1 MRKLTLDGLLYLRS
15 IAKTTRDNLEAS
27 HAVRMYI
34 AERDP
39 LAQNALA
46 YFNDTFS
53 NDFVP
58 FYTFRKYQDAL
69 SGVGMGKFV
78 SHLTYSTRYP
88 SAGTSQSSSRR
99 HISVKIPCLTA
110 TTLPVYQLM

>member
-1 MRKLTLDGLLYLRS
+1 MRKLTLDGLLYLRGV
-15 IAKTTRDNLEAS
+15 AKTTRDNLEAS

-69 SGVGMGKFV
+69 RDCDEEAADELTRLNDEFERTDVYERQIEIFN
-78 SHLTYSTRYP
+78 HLN
-88 SAGTSQSSSRR
+88 
-99 HISVKIPCLTA
+99 
-110 TTLPVYQLM
+110 QLRIK

>member
-15 IAKTTRDNLEAS
+15 VVKATRGNLEAS

-69 SGVGMGKFV
+69 RDCNEEAADELTRLNDEFERTDAYERQVEIFN
-78 SHLTYSTRYP
+78 HLN
-88 SAGTSQSSSRR
+88 
-99 HISVKIPCLTA
+99 
-110 TTLPVYQLM
+110 QLRFS

>member
-15 IAKTTRDNLEAS
+15 VAKTTRDNLEAS

-53 NDFVP
+53 DDFVP

-69 SGVGMGKFV
+69 RDCDEEAADELARLNDEFERTDAYERQIEIFN
-78 SHLTYSTRYP
+78 HLN
-88 SAGTSQSSSRR
+88 
-99 HISVKIPCLTA
+99 
-110 TTLPVYQLM
+110 QLRFS

>member
-1 MRKLTLDGLLYLRS
+1 MRKLTLDGLLCLRS
-15 IAKTTRDNLEAS
+15 VAKTTRDNLEAS

-69 SGVGMGKFV
+69 RGCDEEAADELTRLNDEFERADVYERQIEIFN
-78 SHLTYSTRYP
+78 HLN
-88 SAGTSQSSSRR
+88 
-99 HISVKIPCLTA
+99 
-110 TTLPVYQLM
+110 QLRF

>member
-15 IAKTTRDNLEAS
+15 VAKTTRDNLEAS

-69 SGVGMGKFV
+69 RDCDEEAADELTRLNDEFERTDVYERQVEIFN
-78 SHLTYSTRYP
+78 HLN
-88 SAGTSQSSSRR
+88 
-99 HISVKIPCLTA
+99 
-110 TTLPVYQLM
+110 QLRFS

>member
-15 IAKTTRDNLEAS
+15 VAKTTRDNLEAS

-53 NDFVP
+53 DDFVP

-69 SGVGMGKFV
+69 RDCDEEATDELTRLNDEFERTDVYERQVEIFN
-78 SHLTYSTRYP
+78 HLN
-88 SAGTSQSSSRR
+88 
-99 HISVKIPCLTA
+99 
-110 TTLPVYQLM
+110 QLRFS

>member
-69 SGVGMGKFV
+69 RDCDEEAADELTRLNDEFERTDVYERQIEIFN
-78 SHLTYSTRYP
+78 HLN
-88 SAGTSQSSSRR
+88 
-99 HISVKIPCLTA
+99 
-110 TTLPVYQLM
+110 QLRFS

>member
-15 IAKTTRDNLEAS
+15 VAKTTRGNLEAS

-69 SGVGMGKFV
+69 RDCDEEAADELTRLNDEFERTDAYERQVEIFN
-78 SHLTYSTRYP
+78 HLN
-88 SAGTSQSSSRR
+88 
-99 HISVKIPCLTA
+99 
-110 TTLPVYQLM
+110 QLRFS

>member
-15 IAKTTRDNLEAS
+15 VAKTTRDNLEAS

-53 NDFVP
+53 DDFVP

-69 SGVGMGKFV
+69 RDCDEEAADELTRLNDEFERADVYERQVEIFN
-78 SHLTYSTRYP
+78 HLN
-88 SAGTSQSSSRR
+88 
-99 HISVKIPCLTA
+99 
-110 TTLPVYQLM
+110 QLRTK

>member
-15 IAKTTRDNLEAS
+15 VAKTTRDNLEAS
-27 HAVRMYI
+27 HAIRMYI

-53 NDFVP
+53 DDFVP

-69 SGVGMGKFV
+69 RDCDEEAADELTRLNDEFERTDVYERQIEIFN
-78 SHLTYSTRYP
+78 HLN
-88 SAGTSQSSSRR
+88 
-99 HISVKIPCLTA
+99 
-110 TTLPVYQLM
+110 QLRFS